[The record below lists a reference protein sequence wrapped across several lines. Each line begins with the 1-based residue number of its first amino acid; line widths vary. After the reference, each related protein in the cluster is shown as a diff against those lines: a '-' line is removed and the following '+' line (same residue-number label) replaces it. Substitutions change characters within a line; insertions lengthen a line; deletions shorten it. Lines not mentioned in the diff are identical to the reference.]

1 MALTFLVALA
11 HVLLPVQLLNY
22 CDIGNEVGPG
32 CVEKE
37 INLVSLS
44 AHSQKWHLKWI
55 NNNNNIQLY
64 DVHLS

>member
-22 CDIGNEVGPG
+22 CDIGKEVGPG

-55 NNNNNIQLY
+55 VNE
-64 DVHLS
+64 